1 MRCLT
6 KSVNIESVRLL
17 SQILRQLKEG
27 LNNLN
32 KNRNFL
38 DEINRDGSR
47 LNFY

>member
-6 KSVNIESVRLL
+6 KSVNIESVLLL

-38 DEINRDGSR
+38 NEINRDGSR

>member
-1 MRCLT
+1 MGCLT

-38 DEINRDGSR
+38 NEINRDGSR